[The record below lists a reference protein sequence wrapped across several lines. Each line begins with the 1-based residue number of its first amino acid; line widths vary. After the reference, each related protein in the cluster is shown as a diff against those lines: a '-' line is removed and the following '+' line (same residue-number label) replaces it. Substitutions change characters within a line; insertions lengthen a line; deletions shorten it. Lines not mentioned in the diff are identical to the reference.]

1 MVIGVLNIIMI
12 PVRKNSSLL
21 LDLTSVSVVE
31 QGETEQEEEEEE
43 GRTWPS
49 LQITEQFNF
58 KNEQKCTAY
67 HRC

>member
-49 LQITEQFNF
+49 LQI
-58 KNEQKCTAY
+58 K
-67 HRC
+67 